1 MVRKFHHSIN
11 FVCLQKL
18 AMNLFYS
25 NDIQESTVVLHD
37 DEAKHC
43 AKVLRKVVG
52 DEIHVIDGCGNFY
65 KVRID
70 VVDKKDCYCSILET
84 TPHLGC
90 HNYYVRMCVA
100 PTKNIDRF
108 EFFVEKAV
116 EIGVDE
122 IVPICCDNSERKVL
136 KLDRIER
143 IVLSAMKQSYKAT
156 MPTLHEMKAVKAVLA
171 ADYSGKKCIA
181 HCENQEKKLLRDEVA
196 KGEEITILIGPEGDF
211 SLAEIQQAKQ
221 QGWIPISLG
230 ESRLRTE
237 TAAIAAVHT
246 VEVMNQ

>member
-1 MVRKFHHSIN
+1 VNLFFSREIDDHSI
-11 FVCLQKL
+11 
-18 AMNLFYS
+18 
-25 NDIQESTVVLHD
+25 VLTD

-43 AKVLRKVVG
+43 TKVLRKIVG
-52 DEIHVIDGCGNFY
+52 DEIHVIDGNGNLY
-65 KVRID
+65 MAKIVSVGKR
-70 VVDKKDCYCSILET
+70 DCVCEIVSKTERF
-84 TPHLGC
+84 GS

-122 IVPICCDNSERKVL
+122 IVPICCENSERKVV

-143 IVLSAMKQSYKAT
+143 IVLSAMKQSYKAQ
-156 MPTLHEMKAVKAVLA
+156 MPVISEMTDVKEILSTAF
-171 ADYSGKKCIA
+171 SGKKCIA
-181 HCENQEKKLLRDEVA
+181 HCEEQQKQLLRDVVV

-211 SLAEIQQAKQ
+211 SLDEISLAQKNN
-221 QGWIPISLG
+221 WIPISLG

-246 VEVMNQ
+246 VEVMNETI

>member
-1 MVRKFHHSIN
+1 
-11 FVCLQKL
+11 
-18 AMNLFYS
+18 MNLFYS
-25 NDIQESTVVLHD
+25 NDIQESTIVLHD

-43 AKVLRKVVG
+43 TRVLRKVAG
-52 DEIHVIDGCGNFY
+52 DEIHVIDGCGNLY

-70 VVDKKDCYCSILET
+70 SADKKDCYCSILET

-116 EIGVDE
+116 EIGIDE

-156 MPTLHEMKAVKAVLA
+156 MPTLCEMTPVSEVLA
-171 ADYSGKKCIA
+171 ANYSGKKCIA
-181 HCENQEKKLLRDEVA
+181 HCENQEKKLLRNEVE
-196 KGEEITILIGPEGDF
+196 KGGEITILIGPEGDF
-211 SLAEIQQAKQ
+211 SFKEIAQAKQ
-221 QGWIPISLG
+221 QGWTPISLG
-230 ESRLRTE
+230 ESRLRTDR
-237 TAAIAAVHT
+237 AALAAVHT

>member
-1 MVRKFHHSIN
+1 
-11 FVCLQKL
+11 
-18 AMNLFYS
+18 MNLFYS
-25 NDIQESTVVLHD
+25 NTIDGDFITLVG

-43 AKVLRKVVG
+43 TKVLRKTVG
-52 DEIHVIDGCGNFY
+52 DEIHIIDGQGTLFLT
-65 KVRID
+65 RID
-70 VVDKKDCYCSILET
+70 SIGKNDCVCSVLNKTEQFGT
-84 TPHLGC
+84 HP
-90 HNYYVRMCVA
+90 YYVRMCVA

-122 IVPICCDNSERKVL
+122 IVPVCSDNSERKVL

-156 MPTLHEMKAVKAVLA
+156 MPKLHELTDIRTILQTNYA
-171 ADYSGKKCIA
+171 GEKCIA
-181 HCENQEKKLLRDEVA
+181 HCEQQEKSLLRDVVK
-196 KGEEITILIGPEGDF
+196 KGGEITILIGPEGDF
-211 SLAEIQQAKQ
+211 SLSEIELAKQ
-221 QGWIPISLG
+221 QGWIPVSLG

>member
-1 MVRKFHHSIN
+1 
-11 FVCLQKL
+11 
-18 AMNLFYS
+18 MNLFFS
-25 NDIQESTVVLHD
+25 RKIDDHSIVLTD

-43 AKVLRKVVG
+43 TKVLRKVVG
-52 DEIHVIDGCGNFY
+52 DEIHVIDGNGNLY
-65 KVRID
+65 MAKIVSVGKR
-70 VVDKKDCYCSILET
+70 DCVCEIVSKTERF
-84 TPHLGC
+84 GS

-122 IVPICCDNSERKVL
+122 IVPICCENSERKVV
-136 KLDRIER
+136 KQDRIER
-143 IVLSAMKQSYKAT
+143 IVLSAMKQSYKAQ
-156 MPTLHEMKAVKAVLA
+156 MPVISEMTDVKEILSTAF
-171 ADYSGKKCIA
+171 SGKKCIA
-181 HCENQEKKLLRDEVA
+181 HCEEQQKQLLRDVVV

-211 SLAEIQQAKQ
+211 SIKEIELATQN
-221 QGWIPISLG
+221 GWLPISLG

-246 VEVMNQ
+246 VEVMNEII

>member
-1 MVRKFHHSIN
+1 
-11 FVCLQKL
+11 
-18 AMNLFYS
+18 MNLFYS
-25 NDIQESTVVLHD
+25 NDITESQITLPE

-43 AKVLRKVVG
+43 TKVLRKNVG
-52 DEIHVIDGCGNFY
+52 DEIHVIDGCGNLY
-65 KVRID
+65 LARIEA
-70 VVDKKDCYCSILET
+70 VGKRDCVCTVIEKT
-84 TPHLGC
+84 AGFGKHD
-90 HNYYVRMCVA
+90 YYVRMCVA

-122 IVPICCDNSERKVL
+122 IIPIVSENSERKVL

-156 MPTLHEMKAVKAVLA
+156 MPIVAELTDIKDVLA
-171 ADYSGKKCIA
+171 AKYDGVKCIA
-181 HCENQEKKLLRDEVA
+181 HCEEQEKQLLRDVA
-196 KGEEITILIGPEGDF
+196 AANKTITILIGPEGDF
-211 SLAEIQQAKQ
+211 SLKEIEQAKQ
-221 QGWIPISLG
+221 NGWTPVSLG

-246 VEVMNQ
+246 VNVMNQ

>member
-1 MVRKFHHSIN
+1 
-11 FVCLQKL
+11 
-18 AMNLFYS
+18 MNLFYS
-25 NDIQESTVVLHD
+25 TDISETQIVLPEE
-37 DEAKHC
+37 EARHC
-43 AKVLRKVVG
+43 TKVLRKTVG
-52 DEIHVIDGCGNFY
+52 DEVYVIDGKGTLY
-65 KVRID
+65 LTKIEAVG
-70 VVDKKDCYCSILET
+70 KKDCVCSIISKTEAF
-84 TPHLGC
+84 GG

-122 IVPICCDNSERKVL
+122 IIPIVSDNSERKVL

-156 MPTLHEMKAVKAVLA
+156 MPKIAELTDIKDVLSA
-171 ADYSGKKCIA
+171 NYDGVKCIA
-181 HCENQEKKLLRDEVA
+181 HCEDQEKTLLRDIASEHKTV
-196 KGEEITILIGPEGDF
+196 TILIGPEGDF
-211 SLAEIQQAKQ
+211 SIQEIEQAKQ
-221 QGWIPISLG
+221 NGWKPVSLG

-246 VEVMNQ
+246 VNVMNQ